1 MKLSCCEWHYTT
13 THYSS
18 EMAVWKALFL
28 LFCILD
34 CMEQSASLPVAQTN
48 SLYLNCFKH
57 TRSTRTRVQQLL
69 GKYKEQQL
77 GNGQFEDRSRHL
89 KDLPSLSTEFYRW
102 INLTV
107 SKSLCV
113 SKHFHRKSFSDCHL
127 CVQEWERLHAAF
139 WDMKTYWNMLE
150 WKRIQLENEEKD
162 QKMVQDA
169 RTTLTQNIRHIQ
181 LDLRD
186 LISQVSTQM
195 SSLRS
200 SWKRP
205 AAALAQTRLN
215 PASRSRTVWDSRV
228 EGYIILRDLDLYLTK
243 LARDFLLLA
252 TKIQS

>member
-1 MKLSCCEWHYTT
+1 MFQ
-13 THYSS
+13 
-18 EMAVWKALFL
+18 MAVWKALFL

-102 INLTV
+102 INLT
-107 SKSLCV
+107 
-113 SKHFHRKSFSDCHL
+113 
-127 CVQEWERLHAAF
+127 EWERLHAAF

-186 LISQVSTQM
+186 LISQVSTQVSTVFLLKSTHI
-195 SSLRS
+195 SSSPLPS
-200 SWKRP
+200 
-205 AAALAQTRLN
+205 
-215 PASRSRTVWDSRV
+215 SRSRTVWDSRV

>member
-1 MKLSCCEWHYTT
+1 MALKLPVHSYC
-13 THYSS
+13 
-18 EMAVWKALFL
+18 MAVWKALFL

-102 INLTV
+102 INLT
-107 SKSLCV
+107 
-113 SKHFHRKSFSDCHL
+113 
-127 CVQEWERLHAAF
+127 EWERLHAAF

>member
-102 INLTV
+102 INLT
-107 SKSLCV
+107 
-113 SKHFHRKSFSDCHL
+113 
-127 CVQEWERLHAAF
+127 EWERLHAAF